1 MLINHSQFFIFRE
14 SKKLEMTERYLV
26 NLKQNFSFL
35 FLFILFR
42 SYNGR
47 QGRPLFITSSFLFS
61 EWRL

>member
-1 MLINHSQFFIFRE
+1 MTHNYFIARKT
-14 SKKLEMTERYLV
+14 KKLEVTEKYLV
-26 NLKQNFSFL
+26 NLKQNFAFL

-47 QGRPLFITSSFLFS
+47 QGRPSFITSSFLFS